1 MGGATNGAGVRRSQ
15 NENAPPMQ
23 RCIQCVPH
31 HCGGRHASPSAL
43 RPYRNTLPIT
53 SHNQVWAKSVKSRV
67 VSTLLKAGHCE
78 LVVAH
83 PKQGGVEQR
92 RQEIDWPALKVEC
105 LTDLYNAVLQDI
117 GHASQLLHRI
127 GQLAGPCIE

>member
-1 MGGATNGAGVRRSQ
+1 MRDLLHC
-15 NENAPPMQ
+15 APTETP
-23 RCIQCVPH
+23 C
-31 HCGGRHASPSAL
+31 
-43 RPYRNTLPIT
+43 PIT

-67 VSTLLKAGHCE
+67 VSTPLKAGHCE

-83 PKQGGVEQR
+83 PKQGGVEQG

>member
-1 MGGATNGAGVRRSQ
+1 
-15 NENAPPMQ
+15 MQ

-43 RPYRNTLPIT
+43 RPYRNTLPHHFTQPSLGEIG
-53 SHNQVWAKSVKSRV
+53 KSRV
-67 VSTLLKAGHCE
+67 VSTPLKAGHCE

-83 PKQGGVEQR
+83 PKQGGVEQG

-127 GQLAGPCIE
+127 GQLAGPCME